1 MKLYPLILLV
11 LLGFSFLPLHLEV
24 SANPAIFQSDSVRIV
39 VLGSSTALGIGPFNP
54 NNAWV
59 IRYKNYLQG
68 INPANEIIN
77 RASGGYTTYHIMP
90 SGYLPPPNRPFPD
103 NSRNI
108 SNALSWNPDAI
119 IINLPSNDAAFGYSV
134 SEQLAN
140 YDSVLAVADAANVPV
155 WISTTQPRNL
165 STTGRQNLMNM
176 RDSTFARF
184 GDKAIDFWTDLAM
197 PDGTINPIYDSGDGV
212 HLNDAGHG
220 ILFNRVVAAGILDSL
235 LSDLKISDP
244 IPYQIQLHSNY
255 PNPFNAQTIIQF
267 SLPITSSIEIKIHN
281 LAGAEIQ
288 TLIKSHLSAGEH
300 RIPFEATNLA
310 SGLYFYSII
319 SRNQSTSGKMILIK

>member
-1 MKLYPLILLV
+1 MKMQLRILIIFLGVSLLT
-11 LLGFSFLPLHLEV
+11 PHDEI
-24 SANPAIFQSDSVRIV
+24 SADPNILQADSVKIV
-39 VLGSSTALGIGPFNP
+39 ILGSSTALGIGPYNP
-54 NNAWV
+54 SNAWV
-59 IRYKNYLQG
+59 NRYRTYLQG
-68 INPANEIIN
+68 IKPANEVVN

-90 SGYLPPPNRPFPD
+90 AGYVPPPNRPLPD

-108 SNALSWNPDAI
+108 SNAVNRDPDAI

-140 YDSVLAVADAANVPV
+140 YDSVLAVSNAANIPV

-165 STTGRQNLMNM
+165 SASGRQNLMEM

-184 GDKAIDFWTDLAM
+184 GDKALDFWTDLAM

-235 LSDLKISDP
+235 LSDLSVPDP
-244 IPYQIQLHSNY
+244 IPHQIQLHSNY
-255 PNPFNAQTIIQF
+255 PNPFNAQTMIRF
-267 SLPITSSIEIKIHN
+267 SLPISSLIEVKIHN
-281 LAGAEIQ
+281 LAGEELL
-288 TLIKSHLSAGEH
+288 TLIESHLPAGEH
-300 RIPFEATNLA
+300 RIPFEATHLA
-310 SGLYFYSII
+310 SGLYFYSIV
-319 SRNQSTSGKMILIK
+319 SQYHSATGKMILLK

>member
-1 MKLYPLILLV
+1 MKLFSLILFIFLGIS
-11 LLGFSFLPLHLEV
+11 LLTSHSEV
-24 SANPAIFQSDSVRIV
+24 NANPILFQAESVRIV
-39 VLGSSTALGIGPFNP
+39 VLGSSTALGIGPYNP

-59 IRYKNYLQG
+59 RRYRNYLQG
-68 INPANEIIN
+68 INPANEVIN

-90 SGYLPPPNRPFPD
+90 SGYLPPPNRPAPD
-103 NSRNI
+103 SNRNI

-165 STTGRQNLMNM
+165 SASGRQNLMDM
-176 RDSTFARF
+176 RDSTFTHF
-184 GDKAIDFWTDLAM
+184 GDKSIDFWTDLAM
-197 PDGTINPIYDSGDGV
+197 PNGTINPIYDSGDGV

-235 LSDLKISDP
+235 LSDLKIPES
-244 IPYQIQLHSNY
+244 IPHQIQLYSNY

-267 SLPITSSIEIKIHN
+267 SLPISSSIIIKVHN
-281 LAGAEIQ
+281 IVGKEVQ
-288 TLIKSHLSAGEH
+288 TLIQSHLPAGEH
-300 RIPFEATNLA
+300 RIPFEATHLA
-310 SGLYFYSII
+310 SGLYFYSIV
-319 SRNQSTSGKMILIK
+319 SNYQSTTGKMILLK